1 MSNEKTS
8 MNYAELFDSLH
19 PHFFEQA
26 HILAL
31 PPESVFSEQI
41 LDLAGF
47 DPDAFRI
54 PVPDAVTFGTAG
66 GADADLRDAVRQV
79 EGNWVQYFTPDQT
92 AFCAFAGRKV
102 VSFCILDDMGRHSG
116 LRIGG
121 PGCVGTVPEYRR
133 RGIGLETVRLAT
145 ALLRR
150 EGFDRSWIHYTQVD
164 RWYEKLGYETVL
176 RWNRGGIL
184 WEKDPRDP

>member
-79 EGNWVQYFTPDQT
+79 EGNWVQ
-92 AFCAFAGRKV
+92 
-102 VSFCILDDMGRHSG
+102 
-116 LRIGG
+116 
-121 PGCVGTVPEYRR
+121 
-133 RGIGLETVRLAT
+133 
-145 ALLRR
+145 
-150 EGFDRSWIHYTQVD
+150 
-164 RWYEKLGYETVL
+164 
-176 RWNRGGIL
+176 
-184 WEKDPRDP
+184 